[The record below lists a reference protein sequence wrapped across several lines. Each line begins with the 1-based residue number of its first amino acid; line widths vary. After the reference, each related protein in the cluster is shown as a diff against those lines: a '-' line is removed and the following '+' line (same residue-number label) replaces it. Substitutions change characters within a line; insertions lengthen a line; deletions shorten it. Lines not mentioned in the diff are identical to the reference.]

1 MREQDSR
8 SYPVHEDMPLQYAFW
23 TAERVLWVALAAIL
37 LLALTGVFAHGPLS
51 KRTVSDAGL
60 SLTYERFQ
68 RVTAASRLTA
78 TISAPDANET
88 VLTLSPSFPQHFE
101 ITDIQPRPHRSSAG
115 PRGLELGFLPPA
127 MGELSVVIWARPHVF
142 GVFDLSATAEP
153 QGRVTFS
160 ILVYP

>member
-8 SYPVHEDMPLQYAFW
+8 SYPVHENMPLQYAFW
-23 TAERVLWVALAAIL
+23 RAERALWAVLAAIL

-51 KRTVSDAGL
+51 GQTVSDAGL

-78 TISAPDANET
+78 RISASDANET
-88 VLTLSPSFPQHFE
+88 VLTLSPSFFEHFE
-101 ITDIQPRPHRSSAG
+101 ITDVEPRPQRSSASS
-115 PRGLELGFLPPA
+115 RGLELGFLPPA
-127 MGELSVVIWARPHVF
+127 TGDLSVVIWARPHAF
-142 GVFDLSATAEP
+142 GVFDLTADAEP
-153 QGRVTFS
+153 HGRVRFS